1 VVRRAPFSPGDAL
14 AMTAQRMRHTVG
26 VAPAPARQPGGAP
39 PRPRY
44 FVWFTPAL
52 GLLLGGYLFFSKAFA
67 YVHVPGTPVFV
78 GEIVLGI
85 GIAELLRLPSPWR
98 HLLTRAPVL
107 RIVLASLAVCA
118 VRLFSDYPVYGI
130 DAIRDSSILYY
141 GVFALLTAAA
151 VVCEPTFL
159 PRMLDWYRRVLPAFL
174 IWAPIAV
181 LLSNVEALTNIPIP
195 GTTTGI
201 NSFKV
206 GDFAVQVAMAVVF
219 LWLDR
224 PWANG
229 QRAPGPTTIVLSLLG
244 VVTLFICLTQNRGGF
259 LAGVATLAVG
269 TAYLPTGRRR
279 QLALSL
285 VVGLLAITPV
295 IMLLNVRV
303 PASAR
308 EVSLQQVVANL
319 SSVVQQ
325 DESEKL
331 SGTVEW
337 RQQLWQRLR
346 DDMLKSGAWR
356 TGLGFG
362 LVLGERYG
370 VSAPGDPR
378 PLRNAHNSHLTIF
391 ARTGVL
397 GLGIWAL
404 LWVVWSY
411 HMHRWIRRRTG
422 GIRDPE
428 AAIASWLLAG
438 ALGFLVNAYFDP
450 SLEGPAS
457 CIWLYVLLG
466 VGAAI
471 TRRQHARPL

>member
-1 VVRRAPFSPGDAL
+1 MTTRWIRDA
-14 AMTAQRMRHTVG
+14 VG
-26 VAPAPARQPGGAP
+26 VAPAPARQPGDVP

-67 YVHVPGTPVFV
+67 YVHIPGTPVFV

-85 GIAELLRLPSPWR
+85 GIAEVLRLPSPWR
-98 HLLTRAPVL
+98 HLLTRAPAL
-107 RIVLASLAVCA
+107 RIVLAFLAVW
-118 VRLFSDYPVYGI
+118 VFRMFFDYPVYGI
-130 DAIRDSSILYY
+130 DAVRDSSILYY
-141 GVFALLTAAA
+141 GIFALLTAAA

-206 GDFAVQVAMAVVF
+206 GDFAVQIAMAVVF

-224 PWANG
+224 PQAEG
-229 QRAPGPTTIVLSLLG
+229 ERAPGPATIALSLLG

-259 LAGVATLAVG
+259 LAGVVTLAAGV
-269 TAYLPTGRRR
+269 AYLPSGRRR
-279 QLALSL
+279 HLALSI
-285 VVGLLAITPV
+285 VVGLLAVTPV

-303 PASAR
+303 PLSAR
-308 EVSLQQVVANL
+308 EVSLQQVVENL
-319 SSVVQQ
+319 SSIVQQ
-325 DESEKL
+325 DESEQL

-337 RQQLWQRLR
+337 RQQLWRRMR
-346 DDMLKSGAWR
+346 DDMLSSGAWR

-391 ARTGVL
+391 ARTGVV

-404 LWVVWSY
+404 LWIVWSCQL
-411 HMHRWIRRRTG
+411 HRWIRRRPG

-428 AAIASWLLAG
+428 AAVASWLLAG

-471 TRRQHARPL
+471 TRRQRVRPL